1 MSERPPAASQLAT
14 DLPGLTAYITG
25 HDAATGDTAIVLER
39 PAVWQSI
46 DKDGMGFY
54 LPYTTSKF
62 PPSMKDD
69 QDIAQHDARLSSGK
83 LGIVNPGGTVLRC
96 VDFAPGF
103 ESMMHR
109 TQSLDFGIVIE
120 GSIELIL
127 DSGRKQVLQRGD
139 ICVQRGTNHAWRNPH
154 GTQWARVIYEQVE
167 LISPACTPSITIC
180 RTARN
185 SLIMADPVLRLQI
198 PPLSATPF
206 AGKVVAITGGSSGIG
221 LATVILLW
229 SRGASIAVAGIS
241 SRGVQEI
248 EAEVKARSATALP
261 GQKFSAKIVDVS
273 KDNAVRAWTNYIMAE
288 FGRLDYAANVAGIV
302 HNYGLMAET
311 TVTDFDASF
320 NNNTRGVYNCMRAQ
334 IPHMCRG
341 SSIVN
346 VSSII
351 GTQPEPGV
359 SLYGA
364 SKAAINLLT
373 AAAASEYGVN
383 GIRVNAVAPGVT
395 LSARLMEYA
404 QEYIGPGVA
413 STALKRGAEPLE
425 IAYTIAF
432 LLSDRSQLCYRNCAD
447 GGRRIACN
455 QV

>member
-1 MSERPPAASQLAT
+1 
-14 DLPGLTAYITG
+14 
-25 HDAATGDTAIVLER
+25 
-39 PAVWQSI
+39 
-46 DKDGMGFY
+46 
-54 LPYTTSKF
+54 
-62 PPSMKDD
+62 
-69 QDIAQHDARLSSGK
+69 
-83 LGIVNPGGTVLRC
+83 
-96 VDFAPGF
+96 
-103 ESMMHR
+103 
-109 TQSLDFGIVIE
+109 
-120 GSIELIL
+120 
-127 DSGRKQVLQRGD
+127 
-139 ICVQRGTNHAWRNPH
+139 
-154 GTQWARVIYEQVE
+154 
-167 LISPACTPSITIC
+167 
-180 RTARN
+180 
-185 SLIMADPVLRLQI
+185 MADPVLRLQI
-198 PPLSATPF
+198 PPLSPTPF

-273 KDNAVRAWTNYIMAE
+273 KDDAVRAWTNYIMAE

-311 TVTDFDASF
+311 TVTDFDVSY

-373 AAAASEYGVN
+373 AAAASEYGIN

-395 LSARLMEYA
+395 LSARLVEHA

-413 STALKRGAEPLE
+413 STALKRAAEPLE

-432 LLSDRSQLCYRNCAD
+432 LLSDEASYVTGIVLTVD
-447 GGRRIACN
+447 GGSL
-455 QV
+455 VTKYEKP